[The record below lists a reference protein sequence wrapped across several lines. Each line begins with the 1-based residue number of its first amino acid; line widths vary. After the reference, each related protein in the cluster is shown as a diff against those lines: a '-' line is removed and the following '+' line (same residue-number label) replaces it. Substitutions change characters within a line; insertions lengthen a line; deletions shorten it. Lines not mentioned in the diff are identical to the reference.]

1 MPLFLCV
8 KQTVQNLIQQNNSEN
23 MSVNIQSTCRK
34 VLSTLSFMLLL
45 QFAHAQLDFTG
56 LEKKLDAAK
65 NDIGKNY
72 VCLIYKD
79 GKIIYKKE
87 TEGFDARTQA
97 SIGAASK
104 WLVAALVMTYVDQG
118 KLSLDDKV
126 SMYLPIFKNYR
137 KSFITI
143 RQCLSEI
150 TGIKPCSPSGASL
163 EEVVSAYANKC
174 DIETNPGTELTYNNI
189 GINIAARVC
198 EVVAKRGFEQI
209 MNERIIRPLGMRNTS
224 FFSNG
229 SANPSG
235 GATSSAGDYINFLSL
250 FLNKGLYNA
259 KEILSEKSLEELAK
273 VQTSLGMIKT
283 APKLADGYNYALA
296 SWVQEADI
304 NNKAI
309 TLSCPSL
316 GGTYP
321 WVDKCRGYAAII
333 FTKNN
338 NGDGGKANFTEIKHF
353 IDGVIG
359 GCK

>member
-1 MPLFLCV
+1 M
-8 KQTVQNLIQQNNSEN
+8 QTLIQQNNSEI
-23 MSVNIQSTCRK
+23 MSAKSSFNCRK
-34 VLSTLSFMLLL
+34 VLSVLVFMLLL
-45 QFAHAQLDFTG
+45 QVANAQLDFTG
-56 LEKKLDAAK
+56 LDKKLEAAK

-72 VCLIYKD
+72 ACLIYKD

-97 SIGAASK
+97 NIGASSK

-126 SMYLPIFKNYR
+126 STYLPILNNYR
-137 KSFITI
+137 KSYITI
-143 RQCLSEI
+143 RQCLSEV
-150 TGIKPCSPSGASL
+150 TGIKPCNPSGASL
-163 EEVVSAYANKC
+163 EEIINAYASKC
-174 DIETNPGTELTYNNI
+174 DIETNPGTEFTYNPI

-198 EVVAKRGFEQI
+198 EIVAKRGFEQI
-209 MNERIIRPLGMRNTS
+209 INERIIRPLGMRNTS

-229 SANPSG
+229 SVNPSG

-250 FLNKGLYNA
+250 FLNKGVFNT
-259 KEILSEKSLEELAK
+259 KQILSEKSLEELAK

-338 NGDGGKANFTEIKHF
+338 NGESGKANFTDIKHF

-359 GCK
+359 ECR